1 MVEKHSFS
9 KVKIGSKTTI
19 SFFQNFNGSISN
31 SKFVCT
37 FANFGWHTSFR
48 WSRQFVSESS
58 IYTCDFG
65 VEREFFRNLPSA
77 EIKRKM
83 IVKHSF
89 SKVKIG
95 SKTTISFFQNFNGS
109 ISNSVYVCT
118 FANFGWHTSFRW
130 SRQFVSESSIYTC
143 DFGVEREFFRNLP
156 SAEIKRKMIVKHSFS
171 KVKIG
176 SKTTISFFKIQRKS
190 LN

>member
-1 MVEKHSFS
+1 MIVKHSFS

-19 SFFQNFNGSISN
+19 SFFRISTEVLVILNLCVHSQTSADTLLFGGVDNLFLSPAYTLVISVWKGNSSEICHPRKLKGNDSKTFFFKGEDWLKNDYLFFQNFNGSISN

-77 EIKRKM
+77 EIKRK
-83 IVKHSF
+83 
-89 SKVKIG
+89 
-95 SKTTISFFQNFNGS
+95 
-109 ISNSVYVCT
+109 
-118 FANFGWHTSFRW
+118 W
-130 SRQFVSESSIYTC
+130 
-143 DFGVEREFFRNLP
+143 
-156 SAEIKRKMIVKHSFS
+156 
-171 KVKIG
+171 
-176 SKTTISFFKIQRKS
+176 
-190 LN
+190 

>member
-95 SKTTISFFQNFNGS
+95 SKTTISFFQNSTEEFELKSFKNAYLKQYQDKRQMYVQKEIHTYFQYEKCFLTEIRVS
-109 ISNSVYVCT
+109 TEIS
-118 FANFGWHTSFRW
+118 
-130 SRQFVSESSIYTC
+130 
-143 DFGVEREFFRNLP
+143 
-156 SAEIKRKMIVKHSFS
+156 
-171 KVKIG
+171 
-176 SKTTISFFKIQRKS
+176 
-190 LN
+190 

>member
-1 MVEKHSFS
+1 MIVKHSFS

-31 SKFVCT
+31 SVFVCT
-37 FANFGWHTSFR
+37 FANFGGHTSFR

-83 IVKHSF
+83 IFFKGENWLKNDYLFF
-89 SKVKIG
+89 SN
-95 SKTTISFFQNFNGS
+95 TINCNFSSWESHFFK
-109 ISNSVYVCT
+109 NSLIPGIT
-118 FANFGWHTSFRW
+118 F
-130 SRQFVSESSIYTC
+130 ESSAKC
-143 DFGVEREFFRNLP
+143 KLQC
-156 SAEIKRKMIVKHSFS
+156 
-171 KVKIG
+171 
-176 SKTTISFFKIQRKS
+176 ISVVIAQ
-190 LN
+190 

>member
-1 MVEKHSFS
+1 VCTFANFGWHTSFRWSRQFVSESSIYTCDFGVEREFFRNLPSAEIKRKMIVKHSFS

-83 IVKHSF
+83 IVNILFQRWRLAQKRLSLF
-89 SKVKIG
+89 S
-95 SKTTISFFQNFNGS
+95 
-109 ISNSVYVCT
+109 
-118 FANFGWHTSFRW
+118 
-130 SRQFVSESSIYTC
+130 
-143 DFGVEREFFRNLP
+143 EF
-156 SAEIKRKMIVKHSFS
+156 
-171 KVKIG
+171 
-176 SKTTISFFKIQRKS
+176 QRKY
-190 LN
+190 